1 MPKCGF
7 ENCEKYNHGA
17 KGYFNPHHTPNW
29 VAVDTVA
36 FGRIF
41 YCCEEHAERS
51 R

>member
-1 MPKCGF
+1 MPKCGY

-17 KGYFNPHHTPNW
+17 KGHFNHIHVKGW

-41 YCCEEHAERS
+41 YCSEEHSEMK
-51 R
+51 